1 MGYLV
6 FMFKPSKNAPHR
18 PRMLKKWQDW
28 PIFGLFLAYFPQN
41 RANHAK
47 FYLPII
53 IITPLFGNFGRSWRR
68 FPARDREFPAKKNP
82 RPKSVQ
88 EAVPIAMD
96 FVQPPPKHRLRRIM
110 RCLRGCQDALL
121 RRRRT
126 GWLLA
131 ESAVLLVWSLNGCGT
146 RPRLNHAAPA
156 SPHPRG
162 FVLTGVPR
170 REIQTRGVAG
180 NRPGRPS
187 GCEGT
192 TGKKAPRRRV
202 ACCSHT
208 CSAGCRIRLCS
219 LV

>member
-1 MGYLV
+1 MHR
-6 FMFKPSKNAPHR
+6 FACRTSKRNKIGP
-18 PRMLKKWQDW
+18 
-28 PIFGLFLAYFPQN
+28 FLAHFVP
-41 RANHAK
+41 K
-47 FYLPII
+47 LDKLCETCYLNYNYNV
-53 IITPLFGNFGRSWRR
+53 TFRQF
-68 FPARDREFPAKKNP
+68 REIVAPVSCTRPGVSGKKNP

-180 NRPGRPS
+180 NRPGRPP

-192 TGKKAPRRRV
+192 TGKKTPRRR
-202 ACCSHT
+202 AARCSHT